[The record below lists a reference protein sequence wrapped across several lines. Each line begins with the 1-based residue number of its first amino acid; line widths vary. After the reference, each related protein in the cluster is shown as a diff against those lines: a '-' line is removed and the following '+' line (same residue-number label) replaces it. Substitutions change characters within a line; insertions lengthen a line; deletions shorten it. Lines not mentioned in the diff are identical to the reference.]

1 MTTREPLPSR
11 EVRFH
16 FCLSRLLYSHAFSA
30 VRENLHTFHQRE
42 KDRYDLSAIEK
53 IFKLGDRVRVRLK
66 YRENG
71 LTKFSSEWSSP
82 HEILSVK
89 GVVVKMRELASGRE
103 YVTHHDRL
111 SDPLFSGE
119 VQLSKDVKSNAN
131 PVENAQEFE
140 DDREP
145 VGNPEEAL
153 MSTRHGRVVR
163 PPRDPN
169 FDYSFVLPGSLCIR
183 ISSTSR
189 TSMTISTYSFYA
201 SASCIPHVAHAGT
214 AIPLQE
220 SRIRREQ
227 RACAAS
233 LGELVQWVTD
243 SGGV

>member
-1 MTTREPLPSR
+1 MTTREPLLPR

-16 FCLSRLLYSHAFSA
+16 FCLSRFSLLSHAFSA

-42 KDRYDLSAIEK
+42 KDRYDLGAIERS
-53 IFKLGDRVRVRLK
+53 FEPGDRVRVRLK
-66 YRENG
+66 YRQKG

-89 GVVVKMRELASGRE
+89 GVVVKLRELATGRE

-111 SDPLFSGE
+111 SNPLFSGE
-119 VQLSKDVKSNAN
+119 VQLSWDVEANAN
-131 PVENAQEFE
+131 PVENVPEPE

-145 VGNPEEAL
+145 VGDPEEAF
-153 MSTRHGRVVR
+153 MRTRHGRVVR

-183 ISSTSR
+183 TSSASR
-189 TSMTISTYSFYA
+189 TSMTVSPLSFYA
-201 SASCIPHVAHAGT
+201 PASCMPAVAPSRT
-214 AIPLQE
+214 AVLMQE

-227 RACAAS
+227 RARAAS
-233 LGELVQWVTD
+233 LGERVQ
-243 SGGV
+243 